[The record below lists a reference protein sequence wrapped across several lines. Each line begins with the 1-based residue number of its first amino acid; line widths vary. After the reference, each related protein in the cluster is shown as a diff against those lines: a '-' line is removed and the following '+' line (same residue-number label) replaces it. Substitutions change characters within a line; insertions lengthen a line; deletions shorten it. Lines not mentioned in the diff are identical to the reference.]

1 VHRSGSWPMSL
12 GQRAVFAV
20 VNRKGG
26 TSKTTTAVFLAH
38 ALHEQGR
45 SVLLVDADPQASALS
60 WSEAAAAVGG
70 AGFPFPVIALP
81 TRELYKQLPDVIGSR
96 FEAVVIDTPPL
107 EERAGI
113 VVSALRLAT
122 LAVVPVA
129 PTPIEYQRLG
139 QVRELVED
147 TAAFRHSGNSVP
159 VAVLFTRVV
168 PRATST
174 QIYREQAVQDGLWCF
189 DTTVHRL
196 ERFAQAFGD
205 PVHDVTDT
213 AYGQV
218 AQELVKQEYIS

>member
-1 VHRSGSWPMSL
+1 MINA
-12 GQRAVFAV
+12 QRAVFAV

-45 SVLLVDADPQASALS
+45 TVLLVDADPQASALT
-60 WSEAAAAVGG
+60 WSETAAAVGE

-81 TRELYKQLPDVIGSR
+81 TRELHKQLPDVIGNR
-96 FEAVVIDTPPL
+96 FDVVVIDTPPL
-107 EERAGI
+107 EERVGI
-113 VVSALRLAT
+113 VASALRLAT

-129 PTPIEYQRLG
+129 PTPIEYQRLA
-139 QVRELVED
+139 QVREVVAD
-147 TAAFRHSGNSVP
+147 TAPFRQDGNPIP

-174 QIYREQAVQDGLWCF
+174 QVYREQAAEDGFFCF
-189 DTTVHRL
+189 ETSVGRL

-205 PVHDVTDT
+205 PVEDVTDT
-213 AYGQV
+213 AYGDV
-218 AQELVKQEYIS
+218 ATELAKQGYTS

>member
-1 VHRSGSWPMSL
+1 MPYDP
-12 GQRAVFAV
+12 RAVLAV

-60 WSEAAAAVGG
+60 WSETAAAIGG
-70 AGFPFPVIALP
+70 EGFPFPVIALP
-81 TRELYKQLPDVIGSR
+81 TRELHKQLPDVIGNR

-113 VVSALRLAT
+113 VASSLRLAT

-129 PTPIEYQRLG
+129 PTPIEYQRLT
-139 QVRELVED
+139 QVRQVVDD
-147 TAAFRHSGNSVP
+147 TASFRQDGNPVP

-174 QIYREQAVQDGLWCF
+174 QVYREQAAQDGFFCF
-189 DTTVHRL
+189 DTSVGRL

-205 PVHDVTDT
+205 PVEDVTDT
-213 AYGQV
+213 AYGDV
-218 AQELVKQEYIS
+218 ATELTKRGYIS

>member
-1 VHRSGSWPMSL
+1 MPYDP
-12 GQRAVFAV
+12 RAVLAV

-60 WSEAAAAVGG
+60 WSETAAAIGG
-70 AGFPFPVIALP
+70 EGFPFPVIALP
-81 TRELYKQLPDVIGSR
+81 TRELHKQLPDVIGNR

-113 VVSALRLAT
+113 VASSLRLAT

-129 PTPIEYQRLG
+129 PTPIEYQRLT
-139 QVRELVED
+139 QVREVVMD
-147 TAAFRHSGNSVP
+147 TASFRQDGNPVP

-174 QIYREQAVQDGLWCF
+174 QVYREQAAQDGFFCF
-189 DTTVHRL
+189 DTSVGRL

-205 PVHDVTDT
+205 PVLDVSET
-213 AYGQV
+213 AYGDV
-218 AQELVKQEYIS
+218 ATELMKQGYIA

>member
-1 VHRSGSWPMSL
+1 MISEE
-12 GQRAVFAV
+12 RAVLTV

-45 SVLLVDADPQASALS
+45 RVLLVDADPQGSALT
-60 WSEAAAAVGG
+60 WSETAAAGG
-70 AGFPFPVIALP
+70 DGGFPFPVIALP
-81 TRELYKQLPDVIGSR
+81 SRELHKQLPDVIGNR
-96 FEAVVIDTPPL
+96 FDAVVIDTPPL

-113 VVSALRLAT
+113 VASALRLAT

-139 QVRELVED
+139 QVREVVED
-147 TAAFRHSGNSVP
+147 TAAFRHSGNPVP

-174 QIYREQAVQDGLWCF
+174 QIYREQAAADGFFCV
-189 DTTVHRL
+189 DTVVNRL
-196 ERFAQAFGD
+196 ERFAQAYGD
-205 PVHDVTDT
+205 PVEDVTDT
-213 AYGQV
+213 AYGDV
-218 AQELVKQEYIS
+218 ARELMKQGYIS

>member
-1 VHRSGSWPMSL
+1 MPQDL
-12 GQRAVFAV
+12 RAVLAV

-26 TSKTTTAVFLAH
+26 TSKTTTAVFLSH

-60 WSEAAAAVGG
+60 WGETAAAIGG
-70 AGFPFPVIALP
+70 EGFPFPVIAVP
-81 TRELYKQLPDVIGSR
+81 TRELHKQLPDVIGTR

-113 VVSALRLAT
+113 VASSLRLAT

-129 PTPIEYQRLG
+129 PTPIEYQRLT
-139 QVRELVED
+139 QVREVVMD
-147 TAAFRHSGNSVP
+147 TASFRQDGNPVP

-174 QIYREQAVQDGLWCF
+174 QVYREQAAQDGFFCF
-189 DTTVHRL
+189 DTSVGRL

-205 PVHDVTDT
+205 PVLDVSET
-213 AYGQV
+213 AYGDV
-218 AQELVKQEYIS
+218 ATELMKQGYIA

>member
-1 VHRSGSWPMSL
+1 MANDRTVL
-12 GQRAVFAV
+12 AV

-45 SVLLVDADPQASALS
+45 TVLLVDADPQASALT
-60 WSEAAAAVGG
+60 WNETAAAVGG
-70 AGFPFPVIALP
+70 KGFPFPVIALP
-81 TRELYKQLPDVIGSR
+81 TRELHKQLPDVIGNR

-113 VVSALRLAT
+113 VASALRLAT

-129 PTPIEYQRLG
+129 PTPIEYQRLI
-139 QVRELVED
+139 QVREVVED
-147 TAAFRHSGNSVP
+147 TASFRHDGNAVP
-159 VAVLFTRVV
+159 VAVLFTRVI

-174 QIYREQAVQDGLWCF
+174 QVYREQAEQDGFFCF
-189 DTTVHRL
+189 ETAIGRL

-205 PVHDVTDT
+205 PVTDVTDT
-213 AYGQV
+213 AYGDV
-218 AQELVKQEYIS
+218 ATELAKQGYIS

>member
-1 VHRSGSWPMSL
+1 MINDRTVL
-12 GQRAVFAV
+12 AV

-26 TSKTTTAVFLAH
+26 TSKTTTAVFLSH

-60 WSEAAAAVGG
+60 WSETAAAIGG
-70 AGFPFPVIALP
+70 EGFPFPVIALP
-81 TRELYKQLPDVIGSR
+81 TRELHKQLPDVIGTR

-113 VVSALRLAT
+113 VASSLRLAT

-129 PTPIEYQRLG
+129 PTPIEYQRLT
-139 QVRELVED
+139 QVREVVMD
-147 TAAFRHSGNSVP
+147 IASFRQDGNPVP

-174 QIYREQAVQDGLWCF
+174 QVYREQATEDGFFCF
-189 DTTVHRL
+189 ETAIGRL

-205 PVHDVTDT
+205 PVEDVTET
-213 AYGQV
+213 SYGDV
-218 AQELVKQEYIS
+218 AIELTKQGYIS

>member
-1 VHRSGSWPMSL
+1 MINDG
-12 GQRAVFAV
+12 RALLAV

-45 SVLLVDADPQASALS
+45 SVLLVDADPQASALT
-60 WSEAAAAVGG
+60 WSETAAAVAGE
-70 AGFPFPVIALP
+70 GFPFPVIALP
-81 TRELYKQLPDVIGSR
+81 SRELHKQLPDVIGNR
-96 FEAVVIDTPPL
+96 FDAVVIDTPPL

-113 VVSALRLAT
+113 VASALRFAT

-139 QVRELVED
+139 QVREVVMD
-147 TAAFRHSGNSVP
+147 TAAFRQDGNPVP

-168 PRATST
+168 PRANST
-174 QIYREQAVQDGLWCF
+174 QIYREQAIQDGFFCF
-189 DTTVHRL
+189 ETAIGRL

-205 PVHDVTDT
+205 PVTDVTDT
-213 AYGQV
+213 AYGDV
-218 AQELVKQEYIS
+218 ATELAKQGYIS

>member
-1 VHRSGSWPMSL
+1 MINA
-12 GQRAVFAV
+12 QRTVLAV

-45 SVLLVDADPQASALS
+45 TVLLVDADPQTSALT
-60 WSEAAAAVGG
+60 WSETAAAGGG

-81 TRELYKQLPDVIGSR
+81 TRELHKQLPDVIGNR

-113 VVSALRLAT
+113 VASALRLAT

-139 QVRELVED
+139 QVREVVED
-147 TAAFRHSGNSVP
+147 TAGFRQDGNPVP

-174 QIYREQAVQDGLWCF
+174 QVYREQAVQDGFFCF
-189 DTTVHRL
+189 ETAVGRL

-205 PVHDVTDT
+205 QVEDATDT
-213 AYGQV
+213 AYGDV
-218 AQELVKQEYIS
+218 ATELAKQGYTP

>member
-1 VHRSGSWPMSL
+1 MTHD
-12 GQRAVFAV
+12 QRAVFAV

-45 SVLLVDADPQASALS
+45 TVLLVDADPQASALS
-60 WSEAAAAVGG
+60 WSETAAAVGG

-81 TRELYKQLPDVIGSR
+81 SREIHKQLPDVIGNR
-96 FEAVVIDTPPL
+96 FEVVVIDTPPL
-107 EERAGI
+107 EERVGI
-113 VVSALRLAT
+113 VASALRLAT

-139 QVRELVED
+139 QVREVAED
-147 TAAFRHSGNSVP
+147 TAAFRHSGSPVP
-159 VAVLFTRVV
+159 VAVLFTRVI

-174 QIYREQAVQDGLWCF
+174 QIYREQAMQDGFFCF
-189 DTTVHRL
+189 ETAVGRL

-205 PVHDVTDT
+205 PVADVTDT
-213 AYGQV
+213 AYGDV
-218 AQELVKQEYIS
+218 ATELAKQGYVS

>member
-1 VHRSGSWPMSL
+1 MIMSD
-12 GQRAVFAV
+12 RAVLAV

-45 SVLLVDADPQASALS
+45 TVLLVDADPQASALT
-60 WSEAAAAVGG
+60 WSETVAAVAGE
-70 AGFPFPVIALP
+70 GFPFPVIALP
-81 TRELYKQLPDVIGSR
+81 TRELHKQLPDVIGNR
-96 FEAVVIDTPPL
+96 FDAVVIDTPPL

-113 VVSALRLAT
+113 VASALRLAT

-129 PTPIEYQRLG
+129 PTPIEYQRLS
-139 QVRELVED
+139 QVREVVAD
-147 TAAFRHSGNSVP
+147 TAAFRQDGNPVP

-174 QIYREQAVQDGLWCF
+174 QVYREQAVQDGFFCF
-189 DTTVHRL
+189 ETSVGRL

-205 PVHDVTDT
+205 PVEDVTDT
-213 AYGQV
+213 SYGDV
-218 AQELVKQEYIS
+218 ATELAKKGYTT